1 MIAFGIMIY
10 RDDSAHL
17 SLLAVR
23 PNARRRGVGTAVLA
37 WLEKVASVAGVS
49 RIRLEARRD
58 NAAALTFY
66 REHGNYERATV
77 VGMYLGMEDGVKLEK
92 VIAGNSSSQTP

>member
-1 MIAFGIMIY
+1 MIY

-37 WLEKVASVAGVS
+37 WLEKVGSVAGVS

-58 NAAALTFY
+58 NVPALTFY
-66 REHGNYERATV
+66 REHGYYERATV
-77 VGMYLGMEDGVKLEK
+77 VGMYLGMEDGVRLEK
-92 VIAGNSSSQTP
+92 VISRQSTGQTR